1 MVVFPLR
8 LIWIHPLSPNFHLDW
23 SRKWTN
29 FHLNPAQ
36 YVWVGRDYHVPKW
49 GLHMVVHIFIG
60 LHYCCD
66 LRGLHGLIYFYSS
79 ERISYLKVLMH
90 ELKFRT
96 SLRNIVVCLII
107 KVWIYNSQRVN
118 CGKWKL
124 PQGYNKNV
132 VTLTGLWSLELNMVE
147 QHLFV
152 VVVYWFSSFIHLSN

>member
-90 ELKFRT
+90 ELKFHT

-107 KVWIYNSQRVN
+107 KVYFLIFKVLTVENGRRHKDIVKMLSPSQESGV
-118 CGKWKL
+118 
-124 PQGYNKNV
+124 
-132 VTLTGLWSLELNMVE
+132 WS
-147 QHLFV
+147 
-152 VVVYWFSSFIHLSN
+152 